1 MAQDSSSERDR
12 LVGHTASG
20 HQLLPPSPTAW
31 SAEEEEAPPGP
42 SHVASLAKAPV
53 VGSQGN
59 SPVWARFLAWRSANI
74 LDN

>member
-1 MAQDSSSERDR
+1 M
-12 LVGHTASG
+12 GHTASG
-20 HQLLPPSPTAW
+20 HQLLPPSPTVW
-31 SAEEEEAPPGP
+31 SAEAPPGP

-59 SPVWARFLAWRSANI
+59 SLAWARFLAWRSATI